1 MKKSLVPLFLAAAV
15 TQVLAGEA
23 PTNADRLVDCTDL
36 RDSAARLACFDR
48 EIVPFA
54 RSRIASAAPPLN
66 APATSQ
72 ARALP
77 PAVARNAPPASVSPP
92 PPPPRALPPAPAGS
106 SLGAEQLESTRRQ
119 RDQEETPSLTARI
132 TTLREAGGAYVVTL
146 DNGQIWR
153 HENQHLGSYLRQGE
167 AVTIRKAT
175 LGSYRLTRDAGDSK
189 DWIRVTRVR

>member
-1 MKKSLVPLFLAAAV
+1 MKKCLVPFVLVAAA
-15 TQVLAGEA
+15 QALAGEA
-23 PTNADRLVDCTDL
+23 PTNADRLVDCTAVQDA
-36 RDSAARLACFDR
+36 AARLACFDR

-54 RSRIASAAPPLN
+54 RSRVASAAPAPN
-66 APATSQ
+66 AAPPSQ
-72 ARALP
+72 ARSTP
-77 PAVARNAPPASVSPP
+77 PPVARTVAPAPVSPP
-92 PPPPRALPPAPAGS
+92 PASAPVAPAAAAAP
-106 SLGAEQLESTRRQ
+106 SLGAEQLESTRRR
-119 RDQEETPSLTARI
+119 RDKEEAPSLTARI

>member
-1 MKKSLVPLFLAAAV
+1 MKKSLVPLLLAAAV
-15 TQVLAGEA
+15 TQVFAAEA
-23 PTNADRLVDCTDL
+23 PTNADRLVDCTGL

-54 RSRIASAAPPLN
+54 RSRVASAAPQAN
-66 APATSQ
+66 APAPPQ
-72 ARALP
+72 ARSVA
-77 PAVARNAPPASVSPP
+77 PAAVSNAAPAAASPP
-92 PPPPRALPPAPAGS
+92 PAPPPADAVP
-106 SLGAEQLESTRRQ
+106 SLGTEQLESTRRQ
-119 RDQEETPSLTARI
+119 RDQEQAPSLTARI